1 MGYYFEN
8 RAMKKILLLI
18 VVALVAC
25 VACTKSLPARMNRL
39 ADKIVENADKYTQEE
54 WNKMASEFD
63 TLLNEYKENYDSFTE
78 EERSEINR
86 AMGKFAKA
94 ATVHGVTQVSKSLG
108 AFMSGFSG
116 KVDNFFDQLSGF
128 LE

>member
-1 MGYYFEN
+1 M
-8 RAMKKILLLI
+8 LI

-54 WNKMASEFD
+54 WNKLASE
-63 TLLNEYKENYDSFTE
+63 
-78 EERSEINR
+78 
-86 AMGKFAKA
+86 
-94 ATVHGVTQVSKSLG
+94 TVHGVTQISKSLG

-116 KVDNFFDQLSGF
+116 KV
-128 LE
+128 

>member
-1 MGYYFEN
+1 MQIEN
-8 RAMKKILLLI
+8 SDMKKILLLM

-39 ADKIVENADKYTQEE
+39 ADKIVENADKYTKEE
-54 WNKMASEFD
+54 WENMAAQFD
-63 TLLNEYKENYDSFTE
+63 TLLNEYRDNYDSFTDD
-78 EERSEINR
+78 ERSEINK
-86 AMGKFAKA
+86 AIGKFAKA
-94 ATVHGVTQVSKSLG
+94 AAVHGVSQVSKSLG
-108 AFMSGFSG
+108 SFLSGFSG